1 MYSDKLI
8 NRIFGQLPHDM
19 AYYEKIYPKRKEN
32 MVVRFAPSPTG
43 FLHTGSL
50 YTALINYK
58 LAYDNKGVFYL
69 RIEDTDTKKTV
80 EVSLQTLKEQLNYLG
95 I

>member
-32 MVVRFAPSPTG
+32 MVVRLAISLRG
-43 FLHTGSL
+43 FFHTVSL
-50 YTALINYK
+50 Y
-58 LAYDNKGVFYL
+58 
-69 RIEDTDTKKTV
+69 
-80 EVSLQTLKEQLNYLG
+80 S
-95 I
+95 